1 MKLITAIIQPAKFKD
16 VKDAL
21 AKEGITKMT
30 VMNVSGCGQQAG
42 YGETYRGQDIEIN
55 LLKKVMLQ
63 IGVNDKF
70 VEPTIKAIID
80 GARTGNIGDG
90 KIFVTNLEECIRIRT
105 SERGGEA
112 IG

>member
-1 MKLITAIIQPAKFKD
+1 MKLITAIIQPSKFKD

-30 VMNVSGCGQQAG
+30 VTSVTGCGQQAG

-70 VEPTIKAIID
+70 VEATIKSIIE

-90 KIFVTNLEECIRIRT
+90 KIFVTTLDECIRIRT
-105 SERGGEA
+105 GERGNEA